1 MASGDIVDVTTAC
14 SSQGNFNVL
23 GVVIDK
29 LSLFRT
35 RGSSACITF
44 TIKDSNFDAPTW
56 QGGLKIKYFND
67 DESYLPNIEL
77 NDVVLLRN
85 VRVTIYQNRPTAVV
99 SQYSNVPWAIFRP
112 EPSLSSSPFIT
123 SGPIP
128 FEPSLKEKD
137 QAQSLLD
144 RVSAER
150 CPVQQPMPRS
160 VTAFQQP
167 SHVQASVPSPKS
179 GGLPCIPIQFAKDRL
194 LCQLLGQVVDLN
206 TYDSEKCVLYLTD
219 FTENEQLTDYKKP
232 GEDDDSGPE
241 GDRFNY
247 IHKTKNWPG
256 PWGKLTIQVTLW
268 EPHATYARAHLK
280 PGDITLITYA
290 RIKEARRG
298 GLEAA
303 VHEDRRYP
311 EKIHVKKVEGGN
323 DEGVRELMNRRTE
336 YWKIHGEPKADTKKA
351 RKRNKRVEQKKEA
364 RKEEGQLTMPA
375 ASRIK
380 LNQHVKIRN
389 YTVPTLPL
397 EKILLAETH
406 INNAPGGIVY
416 QLPFQNVNYHSQVRV
431 VDFFPPKVEDFAV
444 QTTSAP
450 LFSTENGTAES
461 KYGWEWRFCLLVE
474 GVEPKPSKQQPRE
487 VMKLYVCGQDGDFL
501 LDDYAFNLRSNPQR
515 LEAIKEKLFLL
526 WGNLEEEK
534 TKAMASG
541 QQSWGPVK
549 SCPFEC
555 CIKEYGVQCT
565 HGKDPNAMDV
575 DGGMCTQPDCFGW
588 ERRFAIF
595 GTTIHT

>member
-1 MASGDIVDVTTAC
+1 MAPGDLVDITTAC
-14 SSQGNFNVL
+14 SLQGTFNVL
-23 GVVIDK
+23 GVVVDT
-29 LSLFRT
+29 LPLFRT

-44 TIKDSNFDAPTW
+44 TIKDSDFDAPTW
-56 QGGLKIKYFND
+56 QGGLKVKYFND
-67 DESYLPNIEL
+67 DESYLPNVKL

-85 VRVTIYQNRPTAVV
+85 VRVSIYQNKPTGVV
-99 SQYSNVPWAIFRP
+99 SQQSNVSWVIFRP

-144 RVSAER
+144 RVSAEGIT
-150 CPVQQPMPRS
+150 VQQPTSRGVP
-160 VTAFQQP
+160 AFQQS
-167 SHVQASVPSPKS
+167 SHVQASGPAPNS
-179 GGLPCIPIQFAKDRL
+179 GGLPCTPIQFAKARL
-194 LCQLLGQVVDLN
+194 LCQLLGQVVSLN
-206 TYDSEKCVLYLTD
+206 TYDSEKCTLYLTD
-219 FTENEQLTDYKKP
+219 FTENEELVNYKKP
-232 GEDDDSGPE
+232 GEEDDESGPE

-247 IHKTKNWPG
+247 VQKTKNWPG

-268 EPHATYARAHLK
+268 EPHASYARQHLK
-280 PGDITLITYA
+280 AGDIALLTYA
-290 RIKEARRG
+290 RIKEGRG

-303 VHEDRRYP
+303 VHEDRRFP
-311 EKIHVKKVEGGN
+311 EKIHVRKVDGGN
-323 DEGVRELMNRRTE
+323 DDRVQELMNRRTE

-351 RKRNKRVEQKKEA
+351 KKRNKKVEQKKEA
-364 RKEEGQLTMPA
+364 RKEDGQLTMPA
-375 ASRIK
+375 VSRIK
-380 LNQHVKIRN
+380 LNQHVKTRN

-397 EKILLAETH
+397 EKILLAESH
-406 INNAPGGIVY
+406 LNNAPGGVVY

-450 LFSTENGTAES
+450 LFSNQEGAMEP
-461 KYGWEWRFCLLVE
+461 KFGWEWRFCLLVE
-474 GVEPKPSKQQPRE
+474 GVEPKSPKQQPRE
-487 VMKLYVCGQDGDFL
+487 VMKLYVSD
-501 LDDYAFNLRSNPQR
+501 
-515 LEAIKEKLFLL
+515 KEKLFLL

-534 TKAMASG
+534 SKAMASG
-541 QQSWGPVK
+541 QESWGRVK

-565 HGKDPNAMDV
+565 HGKDPNVMDV
-575 DGGMCTQPDCFGW
+575 DGEVCTHADCFGW
-588 ERRFAIF
+588 ERRFAMF

>member
-1 MASGDIVDVTTAC
+1 MASGDIVDVATAC

-23 GVVIDK
+23 GVVVDK

-56 QGGLKIKYFND
+56 QGGLKTKYFND
-67 DESYLPNIEL
+67 DESHLPNVEL

-99 SQYSNVPWAIFRP
+99 SQNSIVPWAIFRP

-150 CPVQQPMPRS
+150 TPVQQPMTRS

-167 SHVQASVPSPKS
+167 AHVQASVPSPKS
-179 GGLPCIPIQFAKDRL
+179 GGLPCIPIQFAKDRQ

-206 TYDSEKCVLYLTD
+206 TYDSERCVLYLTD
-219 FTENEQLTDYKKP
+219 FTENEQLVDYKKP

-290 RIKEARRG
+290 RIKGAQRG

-311 EKIHVKKVEGGN
+311 EKIHVRKVDGGD
-323 DEGVRELMNRRTE
+323 DERVRELMNRRTE

-351 RKRNKRVEQKKEA
+351 KKRNKRVEQKKET
-364 RKEEGQLTMPA
+364 RKEEGQLTMPV

-380 LNQHVKIRN
+380 LNQH
-389 YTVPTLPL
+389 
-397 EKILLAETH
+397 
-406 INNAPGGIVY
+406 
-416 QLPFQNVNYHSQVRV
+416 VRV

-450 LFSTENGTAES
+450 LFRSGDGTTEP

-501 LDDYAFNLRSNPQR
+501 LDDYAFNLRSNPRR

-534 TKAMASG
+534 SKAMASG

-555 CIKEYGVQCT
+555 CIKEYGVRCT
-565 HGKDPNAMDV
+565 HGKDPDAMDI
-575 DGGMCTQPDCFGW
+575 DGGMCTHPDCFGW
-588 ERRFAIF
+588 ERRFAMF